1 MNIAV
6 RYEFDFLCTAPYL
19 LVDEKIHQLEGSRM
33 ATPFETL
40 NESSKVFANSAMKSV
55 SALTLGLQTIADE
68 AADYSKKSFDE
79 GSALIEKLATT
90 KSPEQIFETHS
101 VFSKKAYEAFVAQA
115 TKFGELYADL
125 AKEAYKPYEAAVA
138 KVTK

>member
-1 MNIAV
+1 
-6 RYEFDFLCTAPYL
+6 
-19 LVDEKIHQLEGSRM
+19 M

-40 NESSKVFANSAMKSV
+40 NESGKEFANTAMKSV
-55 SALTLGLQTIADE
+55 SALTHGLHTIANE
-68 AADYSKKSFDE
+68 AADYSKKSFE
-79 GSALIEKLATT
+79 ESSVLIEKLATI
-90 KSPEQIFETHS
+90 KSPEQIFETQS
-101 VFSKKAYEAFVAQA
+101 AFSKKAYEAFVAQA

>member
-1 MNIAV
+1 
-6 RYEFDFLCTAPYL
+6 
-19 LVDEKIHQLEGSRM
+19 M

-40 NESSKVFANSAMKSV
+40 NKSSKEFANSAMKSV
-55 SALTLGLQTIADE
+55 SALTQGWQTIANE
-68 AADYSKKSFDE
+68 AADYSKLSFEE
-79 GSALIEKLATT
+79 GTKLIEKLAST
-90 KSPEQIFETHS
+90 KSPEQAFETQS

-138 KVTK
+138 KVAK

>member
-1 MNIAV
+1 
-6 RYEFDFLCTAPYL
+6 
-19 LVDEKIHQLEGSRM
+19 M

-40 NESSKVFANSAMKSV
+40 NESSKEFANTAMKSV
-55 SALTLGLQTIADE
+55 SALTHGLHTIANE
-68 AADYSKKSFDE
+68 AADYSKKSFE
-79 GSALIEKLATT
+79 ESSVLIEKLATI
-90 KSPEQIFETHS
+90 KSPEQIFETQS
-101 VFSKKAYEAFVAQA
+101 AFSKKAYEAFVAHA

>member
-1 MNIAV
+1 
-6 RYEFDFLCTAPYL
+6 
-19 LVDEKIHQLEGSRM
+19 M

-40 NESSKVFANSAMKSV
+40 NDSSKEFIASAMKSV
-55 SALTLGLQTIADE
+55 SALTQGLQTIANE
-68 AADYSKKSFDE
+68 AADYSKKSFE
-79 GSALIEKLATT
+79 ESSVLIEKLASI
-90 KSPEQIFETHS
+90 KSPEQAFETQS

-125 AKEAYKPYEAAVA
+125 AKEAYKPYETAVA